1 MRVRKSAHATYKT
14 EYHVVW
20 VPRYRRKLFQDEGVR
35 KYAEEVL
42 KHIDNIEGD
51 IEVIEVSV
59 QPDHVHMVIIIPPRI
74 AVASVIQYI
83 KTKSGGCLKKKF
95 PYMSRAVWGRSGIW
109 SVGYFVSTVGIN
121 ESVIL
126 NYVRAQDEDDRGQQ
140 QFEF

>member
-20 VPRYRRKLFQDEGVR
+20 TPRYRHQLFKDEGVR
-35 KYAEEVL
+35 AYAEKVL
-42 KHIDNIEGD
+42 KQTENLAGD

-59 QPDHVHMVIIIPPRI
+59 QADHVHLVIVIPPRI

-83 KTKSGGCLKKKF
+83 KTKSGGLLKRKF
-95 PYMSRAVWGRSGIW
+95 PYMSRLVWGRSGIW

-126 NYVRAQDEDDRGQQ
+126 NYVRTQDEDDRGQQ
-140 QFEF
+140 QFDF

>member
-1 MRVRKSAHATYKT
+1 MRVRKSAHTTYKT

-20 VPRYRRKLFQDEGVR
+20 TPRYRHKLFQDEGVK

-42 KHIDNIEGD
+42 KHIDRLAGD

-83 KTKSGGCLKKKF
+83 KTTSGGLLKCKF
-95 PYMSRAVWGRSGIW
+95 PYINRLVWGRSGIW

-121 ESVIL
+121 ESVVL
-126 NYVRAQDEDDRGQQ
+126 NYVRSQDEDDRGQQ
-140 QFEF
+140 QFDF

>member
-1 MRVRKSAHATYKT
+1 MRVRKSAHTTYKT

-20 VPRYRRKLFQDEGVR
+20 TPRYRHKLFQDKGVK

-42 KHIDNIEGD
+42 KHIDKLAGD

-59 QPDHVHMVIIIPPRI
+59 QPDHIHMVIIIPPRI

-83 KTKSGGCLKKKF
+83 KTTSGGLLKRKF
-95 PYMSRAVWGRSGIW
+95 PYMNRLVWGRSGIW

-121 ESVIL
+121 ESIIL
-126 NYVRAQDEDDRGQQ
+126 NYVRTQDEDDRGQQ